1 MLEGH
6 ALLQSALWQLY
17 QLIKGWVAPKVAVGP
32 SARMRGEIDA
42 AATDDVQQQ
51 IDSMDPL
58 HAGWEP
64 DEPSQQA
71 LYRKLLKS

>member
-42 AATDDVQQQ
+42 AAKHELPHLIVRGDV
-51 IDSMDPL
+51 
-58 HAGWEP
+58 
-64 DEPSQQA
+64 
-71 LYRKLLKS
+71 R